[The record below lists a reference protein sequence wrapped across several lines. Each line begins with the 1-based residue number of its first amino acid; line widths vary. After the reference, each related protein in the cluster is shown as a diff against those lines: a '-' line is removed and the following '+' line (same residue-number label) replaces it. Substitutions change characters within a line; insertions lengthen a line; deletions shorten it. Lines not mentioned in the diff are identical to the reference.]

1 MNKIPYD
8 ITFHPTWWHENA
20 GIDFSQPF
28 FDDYRV
34 RMESDVKMRRT
45 MYEHFGAYGI
55 GEKDP
60 QPRPLLGTDLLA
72 AGYLYSELMGC
83 DIVYQPDNSPQ
94 VVCRNLEAEDLD
106 QVEVPD
112 LDSSPVWA
120 RTQKQIDALLEKYGF
135 TDNPYEAIAGT
146 SEQAASV
153 YLLDEDPEATLAF
166 LREYYNP
173 DAQMVETGEWNDKI
187 VRQVVTGPQEEP
199 GRQQNQ

>member
-1 MNKIPYD
+1 
-8 ITFHPTWWHENA
+8 
-20 GIDFSQPF
+20 
-28 FDDYRV
+28 
-34 RMESDVKMRRT
+34 MEERKFKKGQLVQ
-45 MYEHFGAYGI
+45 HFKREGL
-55 GEKDP
+55 D
-60 QPRPLLGTDLLA
+60 LGTDEYVYEIIGEAIHSETREKMMEISEDKDHLYVSKLGILSASRCCNPFEPMPVGMLSNVALL
-72 AGYLYSELMGC
+72 GGWK
-83 DIVYQPDNSPQ
+83 
-94 VVCRNLEAEDLD
+94 
-106 QVEVPD
+106 VESAPYN
-112 LDSSPVWA
+112 
-120 RTQKQIDALLEKYGF
+120 ALLEKYGF

>member
-94 VVCRNLEAEDLD
+94 VVCR
-106 QVEVPD
+106 
-112 LDSSPVWA
+112 STYS
-120 RTQKQIDALLEKYGF
+120 KQ
-135 TDNPYEAIAGT
+135 AGLF
-146 SEQAASV
+146 ASMM
-153 YLLDEDPEATLAF
+153 YLLTRPSSTM
-166 LREYYNP
+166 RSSC
-173 DAQMVETGEWNDKI
+173 
-187 VRQVVTGPQEEP
+187 R
-199 GRQQNQ
+199 